1 MSFVPGSLVRARGRE
16 WVVLPDSSD
25 ELLVLRPLAGS
36 DDEVTGILRSL
47 EPVESA
53 AVPPPNPEH
62 DLGDHRSG
70 RLLLDAI
77 RLSVRASTGPFR
89 SFGRIAVEPRP
100 YQLVPLLMALR
111 LDPVRLLIADDVGV
125 GKTIE
130 ALLIARELLDRGE
143 IRRLS
148 VLCPPHLA
156 EQWQAEMTTK
166 FHIPAEVVG
175 AGTAARLERSLLLS
189 AGESVFDRLEAT
201 VVSMDFIKSDRRRDE
216 YVYKAPE
223 LVIVDEAHTCTDAS
237 AGRGARHQRYRLVRD
252 LAARRDRHLVLV
264 TATPHSGKDEAFA
277 ELLGFIDPAFRDVS
291 ALTTEAERARLARHF
306 VQRRRADIRAYLE
319 IETPFPTREPAIE
332 ATYNLTP
339 AYRQLL
345 NRVVAFARE
354 SVRVPGEA
362 TQRQRIRWWAA
373 LALLRSVS
381 SSPRAAAETLR
392 SRARFADESLT
403 PDEVE
408 DMGRRTVLDA
418 IDDESAEGTDIVPGA
433 DTEAAADSEPSASAT
448 RRRLRELAREAEQLI
463 GSDPKLTRGLALV
476 KDLLRRGRNPIVFC
490 RYIATAEYV
499 AEALRDELDRPASR
513 HEVGPVAIEAV
524 TGKLPPDER
533 EARVEALV
541 SHERRV
547 LVATDCLSEGI
558 NLQRG
563 FDAVVH
569 YDLAWNPTRH
579 EQREGRVD
587 RFGQPRRTVSVAT
600 LYGKDN
606 PVDGLVLEV
615 LLRKHERI
623 RTTLGFSVPVPVDS
637 NAVLEAILEGI
648 LLRAPRDDRA
658 VEQLVL
664 FEELLS
670 ARPAKEKEEE
680 FHRQWDRAAEAE
692 RQSRSRF
699 AQHAL
704 KVDDIARELQASRE
718 AVGSALDVKRFTVEV
733 LRGHG
738 AVVQGDGVLTVD
750 LGAAPRSFVEAT
762 NIGLATGGTQRF
774 RATFEEPAPDGALL
788 LTRTHPIVEGLAGWV
803 IDTALDPIAVG
814 IAKRCGVTRT
824 RAVSSLTTAL
834 VLRIRYDL
842 ATAAARGSAI
852 AEEARLVAF
861 RGRPE
866 APEWLSDEEAGRLLT
881 AEPAGN
887 VLPEQQRQL
896 VQRVLA
902 ALPALEPTLAA
913 YAQRRAAALRE
924 SHERVRTAGRL
935 TGRTRVEPRL
945 PVDLLGVYVYLPH
958 LAG

>member
-1 MSFVPGSLVRARGRE
+1 MSFAPGSLVRARGRE

-25 ELLVLRPLAGS
+25 ELLVLRPLGGS
-36 DDEVTGILRSL
+36 DDEVTGILHSL

-53 AVPPPNPEH
+53 TVPPPDPER

-70 RLLLDAI
+70 RLLLDAL

-156 EQWQAEMTTK
+156 EQWQAEMMTK
-166 FHIPAEVVG
+166 FHIPAEIVG

-201 VVSMDFIKSDRRRDE
+201 VVSMDFIKDERRRDE
-216 YVYKAPE
+216 YIYKAPE

-252 LAARRDRHLVLV
+252 LAAKQDRHLILV

-277 ELLGFIDPAFRDVS
+277 ELLGFIDPAFRDAAV
-291 ALTTEAERARLARHF
+291 LTTEAERARLARHF
-306 VQRRRADIRAYLE
+306 VQRRRGDIQAYLE
-319 IETPFPTREPAIE
+319 IETPFPTREPPIDAP
-332 ATYNLTP
+332 YNLTP

-381 SSPRAAAETLR
+381 SSPRAAVETLR
-392 SRARFADESLT
+392 SRASFGDPSLT

-408 DMGRRTVLDA
+408 EMGRRTVMDT
-418 IDDESAEGTDIVPGA
+418 IDDESAEGTDVVPGA
-433 DTEAAADSEPSASAT
+433 ETELASDDEPSANAT
-448 RRRLRELAREAEQLI
+448 RRRLRELAREAEQLV
-463 GSDPKLTRGLALV
+463 GSDPKLTCGLALI
-476 KDLLRRGRNPIVFC
+476 KDLLRGGRNPIVFC

-499 AEALRDELDRPASR
+499 AEALREELSRPASR
-513 HEVGPVAIEAV
+513 HEVGEVAVEAV
-524 TGKLPPDER
+524 TGRLPPEER
-533 EARVEALV
+533 EARVEALA

-558 NLQRG
+558 NLQRS

-569 YDLAWNPTRH
+569 YDLSWNPTRH

-587 RFGQPRRTVSVAT
+587 RFGQPRATVAVAT

-606 PVDGLVLEV
+606 PVDGLVLKV
-615 LLRKHERI
+615 LLQKHERI
-623 RTTLGFSVPVPVDS
+623 RRTLGFSVPVPVDS

-648 LLRAPRDDRA
+648 LLRPVRDARA
-658 VEQLVL
+658 EEQLIL
-664 FEELLS
+664 FEELLDT
-670 ARPAKEKEEE
+670 ATEKEEE

-699 AQHAL
+699 AQRAI
-704 KVDDIARELQASRE
+704 KVDDVARELAASRE
-718 AVGSALDVKRFTVEV
+718 AVGSTLDVKRFTVEA

-738 AVVQGDGVLTVD
+738 AVVQGNGVFDVD
-750 LGAAPRSFVEAT
+750 LGTAPRSFAEAT
-762 NIGLATGGTQRF
+762 NIVLVTGDRRRF
-774 RATFEEPAPDGALL
+774 RATFEEPAPDGVLL

-803 IDTALDPIAVG
+803 IDTALDPIVGG
-814 IAKRCGVTRT
+814 IAKRCGAIRT
-824 RAVSSLTTAL
+824 AAVSSLTTAL
-834 VLRIRYDL
+834 VVRIRYDL
-842 ATAAARGSAI
+842 ATAAARGTAI
-852 AEEARLVAF
+852 AEEARLLAF

-866 APEWLSDEEAGRLLT
+866 APEWLADEEAQRLLG

-887 VLPEQQRQL
+887 VVPEQQRRLIRQ
-896 VQRVLA
+896 VLD

-913 YAQRRAAALRE
+913 YAARRAAALRE

-945 PVDLLGVYVYLPH
+945 PVDLLGVYLYLPH